1 MNNDYE
7 PAAVVELGQA
17 QDLILGIKDMFEEDN
32 VTGQPPDLFPKA
44 FAKFED

>member
-17 QDLILGIKDMFEEDN
+17 QDLILGVKEMVEEDN
-32 VTGQPPDLFPKA
+32 GTGHPHLFPVA
-44 FAKFED
+44 FAKFDD